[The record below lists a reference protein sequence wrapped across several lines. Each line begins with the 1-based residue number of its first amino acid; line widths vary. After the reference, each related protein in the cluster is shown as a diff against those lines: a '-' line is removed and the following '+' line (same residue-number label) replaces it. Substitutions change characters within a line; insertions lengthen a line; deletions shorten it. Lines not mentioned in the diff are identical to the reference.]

1 MSDALSRMAAAAV
14 DDIVKDLCDR
24 RGLRQEWE
32 GIGDEAIYAQI
43 KKSWADIIESHVKPA
58 GGYRLPDPIRITGS
72 CAGCGQP
79 IDNGKDEILTFE
91 STTGKLW
98 HGHCAPMDEAQPI
111 IPPWLREL
119 ESLRQQYAIGVVQNG
134 TSPYERMIRLTALA
148 VLRDNVGAL
157 SMIRI
162 PDFVAKHLCVA
173 GSEEPSPHGVYRRS
187 KDYPDSWKYEG
198 VSEGWSGGVTENTAR
213 ILSAIDAAGAE
224 VCK

>member
-1 MSDALSRMAAAAV
+1 MSEEVSRMAAAAV

-24 RGLRQEWE
+24 CGLRQEWE

-58 GGYRLPDPIRITGS
+58 DGYRLPDPIRTTGS

-79 IDNGKDEILTFE
+79 IDNGKDEIFTFE

-98 HGHCAPMDEAQPI
+98 HGHCAPKDEARPI

-119 ESLRQQYAIGVVQNG
+119 ERMRRGQYFDNTPGSEAVRK
-134 TSPYERMIRLTALA
+134 SAALEALA
-148 VLRDNVGAL
+148 KLRAVVLSGQGEADVPESVVKEMLISSVLHPKLGDTIVMNWDRAVCDRPNGWATQQSLML
-157 SMIRI
+157 S
-162 PDFVAKHLCVA
+162 
-173 GSEEPSPHGVYRRS
+173 Y
-187 KDYPDSWKYEG
+187 
-198 VSEGWSGGVTENTAR
+198 
-213 ILSAIDAAGAE
+213 IDAAGAG